1 MVRQNLITR
10 HLASIPKKSNSAQ
23 DRIVMAKIDTL
34 KTAKRV
40 LQAIEMA
47 TDGYGNIKDKRK
59 AYRKERQKGRKIIK
73 EEIKI
78 YEKSKK

>member
-1 MVRQNLITR
+1 
-10 HLASIPKKSNSAQ
+10 
-23 DRIVMAKIDTL
+23 MAKIDTL

-73 EEIKI
+73 EEVKN

>member
-1 MVRQNLITR
+1 
-10 HLASIPKKSNSAQ
+10 
-23 DRIVMAKIDTL
+23 MAKVDTL

-47 TDGYGNIKDKRK
+47 TDGYSNIKDKRK

-73 EEIKI
+73 EEVKN
-78 YEKSKK
+78 YAKSKK

>member
-1 MVRQNLITR
+1 
-10 HLASIPKKSNSAQ
+10 
-23 DRIVMAKIDTL
+23 MAKIDTL

-59 AYRKERQKGRKIIK
+59 AYRKERQKGRQIIK
-73 EEIKI
+73 EEVKA

>member
-1 MVRQNLITR
+1 
-10 HLASIPKKSNSAQ
+10 
-23 DRIVMAKIDTL
+23 MAKIDTL

>member
-1 MVRQNLITR
+1 
-10 HLASIPKKSNSAQ
+10 
-23 DRIVMAKIDTL
+23 MAKVDTL

-47 TDGYGNIKDKRK
+47 TDGYGSLQDKRK

-73 EEIKI
+73 EEVKD

>member
-1 MVRQNLITR
+1 
-10 HLASIPKKSNSAQ
+10 
-23 DRIVMAKIDTL
+23 MAKIDTL

-59 AYRKERQKGRKIIK
+59 AYRKERQKARQIIK
-73 EEIKI
+73 EEVKNH
-78 YEKSKK
+78 EKDRK

>member
-1 MVRQNLITR
+1 
-10 HLASIPKKSNSAQ
+10 
-23 DRIVMAKIDTL
+23 MAKRDNL

-59 AYRKERQKGRKIIK
+59 AYRKERQKGRQIIK
-73 EEIKI
+73 EEVKI
-78 YEKSKK
+78 YEKDKK